1 MVVDVTSGAEFQAG
15 RPRVLID
22 QWTFLVGPV
31 RGWDVLPDGSFV
43 TRVVDDD
50 RPEHERVGATEVRI
64 ILNLFEELKERIGGG
79 DPRLK
84 NRNKTIGPSSEAVQ
98 IFRMKYAVALWAVR

>member
-79 DPRLK
+79 GVWRPLLLAP
-84 NRNKTIGPSSEAVQ
+84 TGP
-98 IFRMKYAVALWAVR
+98 LWDVGPGLIL